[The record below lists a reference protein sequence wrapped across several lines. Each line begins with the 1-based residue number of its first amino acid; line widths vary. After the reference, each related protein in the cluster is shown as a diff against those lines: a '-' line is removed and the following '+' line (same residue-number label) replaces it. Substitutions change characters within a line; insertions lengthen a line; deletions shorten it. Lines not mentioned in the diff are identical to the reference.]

1 MARTFLLML
10 LFLVPAPGV
19 LAQTPESLPESSAYK
34 GEIRRGPDGKL
45 IVLKDSAAA
54 SVVEKPATMIVGSQE
69 KITTITE
76 AAKLA
81 KDGDVIEIRSGD
93 YRGQPAVWGQNNL
106 TIRGA
111 GKGAGE
117 GPGKRPVMVADGKSA
132 EGKAMWIVRGK
143 HMRIENIEFRGARV
157 ADANGAGIR
166 FESGDLVVHRC
177 AFFDN
182 EMGILTANRAEMT
195 LEISDSEFGGAPETA
210 GDLHHLLYVGA
221 ISRFVLT
228 GSRFERGY
236 LGHLVKSRAR
246 ENHVRY
252 NFLVDGDNG
261 RASYELEFPNGGLAY
276 VVGNIIGQSA
286 KTDNPAIVSYGAEG
300 PRWTDNA
307 LYMAHN
313 TLINDHHSGDL
324 LKIWLEKFPAGVE
337 TWLINQLIVGYGEL
351 NKPAFGRSEGNA
363 SAPMREMQI
372 YGGAPARLGSNSPL
386 RGSVRIPGQARG
398 VELLPDAE
406 FVFPA
411 GSRPILLGSS
421 LAPGALQ

>member
-1 MARTFLLML
+1 MVRAFLLL
-10 LFLVPAPGV
+10 LIVVVPSLRV
-19 LAQTPESLPESSAYK
+19 LAQAQENPPESSAYK
-34 GEIRRGPDGKL
+34 GEIRRSADGKL
-45 IVLKDSAAA
+45 IVLDSSPANGVAA
-54 SVVEKPATMIVGSQE
+54 KPATMVVGSQE
-69 KITTITE
+69 KITTVTE
-76 AAKLA
+76 AAKFA

-93 YRGQPAVWGQNNL
+93 YRGQPAVWTQSNL

-111 GKGAGE
+111 GK
-117 GPGKRPVMVADGKSA
+117 RPVMLADGKSA
-132 EGKAMWIVRGK
+132 EGKAIWIVRGNNV
-143 HMRIENIEFRGARV
+143 RIESIEFRGARV
-157 ADANGAGIR
+157 ADFNGAGIR
-166 FESGDLVVHRC
+166 FERGQLVVHRC

-182 EMGILTANRAEMT
+182 EMGILTANHADMT
-195 LEISDSEFGGAPETA
+195 LEISDSEFGGAPETK

-221 ISRFVLT
+221 ISRFTLT

-246 ENHVRY
+246 ENDVRY

-276 VVGNIIGQSA
+276 VVGNVIGQSA
-286 KTDNPAIVSYGAEG
+286 KTDNPTIVSYGAEG

-313 TLINDHHSGDL
+313 TLLNDHNSADIFR
-324 LKIWLEKFPAGVE
+324 IWSERFPGGVE
-337 TWLINQLIVGYGEL
+337 SWLINNLAVGYGDL
-351 NKPAFGRSEGNA
+351 NKPAYGRFEGNA
-363 SAPMREMQI
+363 SALKREMQV
-372 YGGAPARLGSNSPL
+372 YAGASARLSSNSPL

-398 VELLPDAE
+398 VDLLPNAE

-411 GSRPILLGSS
+411 GIRMVSHGGT